1 MSDDKDNKDR
11 PNDAAEEP
19 RARRS
24 FIEHLLNQP
33 EGPETPR
40 AAILPRDVEF

>member
-11 PNDAAEEP
+11 PDDGEEP
-19 RARRS
+19 SPRRS

-40 AAILPRDVEF
+40 ANVKARDVEF